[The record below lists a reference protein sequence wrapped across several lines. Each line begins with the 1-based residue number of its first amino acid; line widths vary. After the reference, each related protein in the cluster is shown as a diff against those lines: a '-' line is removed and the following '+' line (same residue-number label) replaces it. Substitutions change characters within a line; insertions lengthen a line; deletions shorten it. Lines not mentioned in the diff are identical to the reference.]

1 MKRSFLSNAVYSV
14 VGCILLMSLFSA
26 CTKTSNN
33 SNTQQVS
40 GIMAFN
46 LVPDKPAGLFLAL
59 SNNSLT
65 QSPLLFSAY
74 TGNYLSIYS
83 GGNMVQTYDN
93 TSTVAIT
100 NTNYT
105 FANNKYYSFFAVGAN
120 GVYNNVVVLD
130 NFDSL
135 SSTNGQAYVRYINA
149 IPDSTNQ
156 TVTIIDANGANAV
169 NESAHYKTVSQ
180 FVPVAPGQVVVNI
193 TNGSNISSNRT
204 ITLEQQKAYTV
215 ILAGLPGSTD
225 STTAVQIR
233 YITNGA
239 LGQ

>member
-1 MKRSFLSNAVYSV
+1 MKKSFLSTAVYAV
-14 VGCILLMSLFSA
+14 VGCILLTSLLSA

-33 SNTQQVS
+33 TNTQQVS

-46 LVPDKPAGLFLAL
+46 LVPDKSAGLVLAL

-65 QSPLLFSAY
+65 QSPLLFSGY

-83 GGNMVQTYDN
+83 GSNLVQAYDY
-93 TSTVAIT
+93 TTTVVLT

-105 FANNKYYSFFAVGAN
+105 FTNNKYYSFFAVGAN
-120 GVYNNVVVLD
+120 SVYSNVIVQD

-149 IPDSTNQ
+149 IPDSTNP
-156 TVTIIDANGANAV
+156 TVTISANGTNAV
-169 NESAHYKTVSQ
+169 NESAHYKSVSQ

-204 ITLEQQKAYTV
+204 ITLEQQKVYTV
-215 ILAGLPGSTD
+215 LLAGIPGSTD

-233 YITNGA
+233 FIANGA

>member
-1 MKRSFLSNAVYSV
+1 MKRSFLSNAFYAA
-14 VGCILLMSLFSA
+14 VGCILLTSLFSA

-46 LVPDKPAGLFLAL
+46 LVPDKSTGLVLAL

-65 QSPLLFSAY
+65 QSPLLFSGY

-83 GGNMVQTYDN
+83 GSNSVQAYDYISN
-93 TSTVAIT
+93 VVLT

-120 GVYNNVVVLD
+120 SVYSNVVVLD

-156 TVTIIDANGANAV
+156 TVTIGANGTNAV
-169 NESAHYKTVSQ
+169 NESAHYKSVSQ

-204 ITLEQQKAYTV
+204 ITLEQKKAYTV
-215 ILAGLPGSTD
+215 LLAGMPGSTD
-225 STTAVQIR
+225 STMAVQIR
-233 YITNGA
+233 FITNGT
-239 LGQ
+239 LGK